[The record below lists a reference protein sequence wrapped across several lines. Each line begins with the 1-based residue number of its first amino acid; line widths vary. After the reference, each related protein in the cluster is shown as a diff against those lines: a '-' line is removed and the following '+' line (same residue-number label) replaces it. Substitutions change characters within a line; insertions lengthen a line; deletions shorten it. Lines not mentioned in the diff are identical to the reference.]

1 MDRVGLAETAGTC
14 QTAGTRFESMHTVT
28 VHQVPTLVLGEG
40 CARAA
45 GAWLASRGYRCPLM
59 VTGRSGES
67 LKAQLRELWKGEGL
81 ELRSVSPVPPEPTVR
96 QYGAVLREAR
106 EQEPDA
112 VVGIG
117 GGSVLDVAKLLA
129 VALDRPEPVSAFF
142 GIDRIP
148 GRSLPLV
155 CLPTTAGTGSEVS
168 PNAILLDE
176 THGLKQ
182 AAISRFLVPDA
193 SFVDPELTYSVPPVV
208 TAATGFDA
216 LTHCIEAY
224 ANRQAHP
231 WVDPW
236 ALQGIRW
243 IGTYLL
249 RAVQDGLDR
258 EARRYVALGSLCGGL
273 CLGPVNTAA
282 VHALAYPLGGQH
294 RIPHGIAIAVLLPP
308 VLRFN
313 LEADLDRYA
322 EVARCLG
329 AEPARDSRVTAER
342 GWARLL
348 ELRRACGLPERL
360 SALGIRREELRGLA
374 EAAWQVQR
382 LLQNNPRPLD
392 IRDITAIYE
401 DAF

>member
-1 MDRVGLAETAGTC
+1 
-14 QTAGTRFESMHTVT
+14 MHTVT
-28 VHQVPTLVLGEG
+28 IHQVPTLVVGEG
-40 CARAA
+40 CARSA
-45 GAWLASRGYRCPLM
+45 GAWLASRGCRRPLL
-59 VTGRSGES
+59 VTGRSG
-67 LKAQLRELWKGEGL
+67 KLREAHFRDLWKREGL
-81 ELRSVSPVPPEPTVR
+81 EVRSVSPVPAEPTVR
-96 QYGAVLREAR
+96 QCEAVLTEAR
-106 EQEPDA
+106 EQQPDA

-142 GIDRIP
+142 GVDRIP

-231 WVDPW
+231 WVDAW

-249 RAVQDGLDR
+249 PAVQDGLDR

-282 VHALAYPLGGQH
+282 VHALAYPLGGRF
-294 RIPHGIAIAVLLPP
+294 RIPHGTANAVLLPH

-313 LEADLDRYA
+313 LEAAPERYA
-322 EVARCLG
+322 EVARALG
-329 AEPARDSRVTAER
+329 ADALDHTRATAER
-342 GWARLL
+342 GLARLE
-348 ELRRACGLPERL
+348 ELSRACGLPQAL
-360 SALGIRREELRGLA
+360 SALGVRREDLPGLA
-374 EAAWQVQR
+374 EAAQQVQR
-382 LLQNNPRPLD
+382 LLQNNPRPLERHD
-392 IRDITAIYE
+392 ILAIYE
-401 DAF
+401 AAL